1 MGWIGVVEAVVG
13 AIVLLVLV
21 GAFFALRRRWLG
33 HAAAVF
39 ECSLRIR
46 TTTPSAGWA
55 LGVARYSGENI
66 EWFRLFS
73 FVLTPRIVFRRDSL
87 RVLEHRVP
95 DAVEAVSLY
104 EDQIVVRVESATSD
118 PPRQWDLAMPGDSLT
133 GMLAWLEAAPPG
145 RPY

>member
-1 MGWIGVVEAVVG
+1 MGWIGVVEAV
-13 AIVLLVLV
+13 AILLVSLLLV

-55 LGVARYSGENI
+55 LGVARYTEENI

-73 FVLTPRIVFRRDSL
+73 FVLAPRIVFHRDSL
-87 RVLEHRVP
+87 RVLEHRAP

-104 EDQIVVRVESATSD
+104 EDQIVVRVESAASD